1 MSLVSE
7 EKNKFFFSRAGGLW
21 IGREV
26 KVIEQVLEITYKEFR
41 DQDVAF
47 VSVDL
52 FPSWID
58 VKRISM
64 LLLLI
69 LLFDCQG

>member
-7 EKNKFFFSRAGGLW
+7 EKNNFFFSRAGGLW

-69 LLFDCQG
+69 LLFGCQG